1 MKRKSKS
8 RAEPSPTGNFGD
20 FADLFAQLESTP
32 VFQLGFPQPVERYM
46 PRSKVGS
53 CPAAHN
59 RALIGEALD

>member
-1 MKRKSKS
+1 VRPKSKLP
-8 RAEPSPTGNFGD
+8 AEPSATGNFGD

-32 VFQLGFPQPVERYM
+32 LFQLGFPQPAEKYM

-59 RALIGEALD
+59 RALIGEAID